1 MSLSKEDLGDV
12 RDIVIDALEAL
23 VLPRFD
29 SLEHRMDRLEGRMDG
44 LENRMGNLEVRMDG
58 LEGRMGNIE
67 GRMGS
72 IEGRI
77 GNLEVGQH
85 EQTRQIRA
93 LSGNINNIDGRLEA
107 LEADIKELY
116 AMVGT
121 IQPVSPASNL
131 HEVNETDQR
140 MDYLERSMLKLAHH
154 INVTL

>member
-1 MSLSKEDLGDV
+1 MSLSKEDLSDV

-29 SLEHRMDRLEGRMDG
+29 NLEHRMDRLEGRMDG
-44 LENRMGNLEVRMDG
+44 LENRMGNLEGRMDG
-58 LEGRMGNIE
+58 LEGRMGSIE
-67 GRMGS
+67 GRM
-72 IEGRI
+72 

-93 LSGNINNIDGRLEA
+93 LSDNINNIDRRLKA

-131 HEVNETDQR
+131 HEVNETYQR

-154 INVTL
+154 VNVTL